1 MKRASSGEEMATE
14 RPSQVHGVLV
24 TYARPEA
31 LAVMLENL
39 HNQSRPPD
47 TLTVVDNAPTGSLP
61 SALRS
66 YIDSGHVANYVP
78 ALSNLGPAGG
88 WALGMS
94 RVLRASGENDWILL
108 LDDDDPP
115 PDTVALGHLFD
126 LGQRLRVAG
135 QSVGGIGRSGCR
147 LNRGTGRLV
156 RLSTEEL
163 SSGPVVV
170 DYLAGNMLPHYSVSA
185 IRHAG
190 VMRGELFF
198 GFEDLEYC
206 LRLQRHGYV
215 IVESGDYHLQQ
226 RAANGYPEQKSPRMG
241 LTGPP
246 SWRRYY
252 SIRNFTW
259 ILNHNGL
266 HFQALRMAALQGLAK
281 PLANLPRHP
290 LWSIQHVHQGLRA
303 ILHGYFGHLGL
314 TVPPR

>member
-1 MKRASSGEEMATE
+1 VERASSGEEMATG

-24 TYARPEA
+24 TYARPQA
-31 LAVMLENL
+31 LRDMLENL
-39 HNQSRPPD
+39 HVQSRPPD
-47 TLTVVDNAPTGSLP
+47 TLTVVDNAPTGSVP
-61 SALRS
+61 SALHIYMDR
-66 YIDSGHVANYVP
+66 GHLAKYVP
-78 ALSNLGPAGG
+78 SPSNLGPAGG

-94 RVLRASGENDWILL
+94 KVLRASRENDWILL

-115 PDTVALGHLFD
+115 PDAVALEHLFE
-126 LGQRLRVAG
+126 LGQQLRVAG
-135 QSVGGIGRSGCR
+135 QGVGGIGRSGCR
-147 LNRGTGRLV
+147 LDRGSGRLV

-163 SSGPVVV
+163 SGPVVV
-170 DYLAGNMLPHYSVSA
+170 DYIAGNMLPHYSVSA
-185 IRHAG
+185 IRHTG
-190 VMRGELFF
+190 VMNGELFF

-226 RAANGYPEQKSPRMG
+226 RAAMGYPEQSPPRMG

-259 ILNHNGL
+259 ILNRNGL
-266 HFQALRMAALQGLAK
+266 RSQALRMAAMQGLAK

-290 LWSIQHVHQGLRA
+290 WWSLQHLHQGLRA
-303 ILHGYFGHLGL
+303 ILHGYVGHLGL
-314 TVPPR
+314 TMPPR